1 MDDSFLLLA
10 FLQLSFFVSELIV
23 LQVKVKVEEIMLTE
37 KGMQTLALRMSVG

>member
-23 LQVKVKVEEIMLTE
+23 LQVKVKVEENMLTE